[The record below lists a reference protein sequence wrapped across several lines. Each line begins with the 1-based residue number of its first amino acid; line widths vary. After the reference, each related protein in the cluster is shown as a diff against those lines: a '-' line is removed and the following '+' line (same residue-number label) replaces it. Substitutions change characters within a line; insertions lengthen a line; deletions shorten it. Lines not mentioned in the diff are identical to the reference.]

1 MHPRPSL
8 TFRRASREDVPAIVA
23 LLADDDLGAAREACG
38 DPLPEAYYRAFAAIE
53 RDANQE
59 LTVVER
65 DGRVVGALQITFIPG
80 MSYQGGW
87 RAQIEDVR
95 VARDLRGGGVG
106 RSLLEWAIAR
116 ARVRECRL
124 VQITASLTRTRALRF
139 YRSLGFQASHEG
151 LKLALD

>member
-8 TFRRASREDVPAIVA
+8 TFRRASREDVPVIVG
-23 LLADDDLGAAREACG
+23 LLADDELGAAREACA
-38 DPLPEAYYRAFAAIE
+38 DPLPESYYRAFAAIE

-65 DGRVVGALQITFIPG
+65 DGCVVGVLQITFIPG
-80 MSYQGGW
+80 LGYQGGW

-95 VARDLRGGGVG
+95 VARNLRGGGVG

-116 ARVRECRL
+116 ARARDCRL
-124 VQITASLTRTRALRF
+124 VQLTASRTRAGALRF
-139 YRSLGFQASHEG
+139 YRSLGFQATHEG
-151 LKLALD
+151 LKLELD